1 MYMEKFN
8 KHYLKLEIPTILD
21 KLKDY
26 VSTLSVKEEVESLVP
41 SSDIDYLNMELDDVT
56 EVLEIINRF
65 EKLFIDIDL
74 DFDEIIYRAH
84 IGGVLGPIELYQII
98 KLQSSID
105 SAYKILNNVEKE
117 KLPLNNFINLVN
129 SFIDINVLVNNIKKA
144 IDYDGQILDS
154 ASPTLKTIRT
164 KLRGMD
170 AKIKSKLNEIK
181 NNLSSKLSESLI
193 VVRDNRYCL
202 PVKAEFKNT
211 VKGIVHDTSS
221 SMQTFYIEPYAVV
234 ELSLEKDKLI
244 NEEVEEVNR
253 ILKGLSKEI
262 ANYYEVLVENFK
274 VIKRLDMLFGKASLA
289 KEMDAVKPILTYD
302 HKLNLIKARHPLL
315 KVKKVIPNNISF
327 DDYLGIVITG
337 PNTGGKTVLLK
348 TVGLL
353 VLMTKCGLLIP
364 ASKESNIMI
373 YDMVCCDIGD
383 EQSITENLS
392 TFSGHMSNIVDIIHL
407 INCTNYICC
416 IINFITNLNYLSCSS
431 WHKR

>member
-1 MYMEKFN
+1 MEKFN

-26 VSTLSVKEEVESLVP
+26 VNTLSVKEEVESLVP
-41 SSDIDYLNMELDDVT
+41 SSDIDYLNMGLDDVT

-84 IGGVLGPIELYQII
+84 IGGVLGPIELYQVI

-202 PVKAEFKNT
+202 PVKAEYKNT

-253 ILKGLSKEI
+253 ILKGLSKEV

-315 KVKKVIPNNISF
+315 KVKKVIPNDISF
-327 DDYLGIVITG
+327 GNKYQGIIITG

-353 VLMTKCGLLIP
+353 SLMTKYGLLIP
-364 ASKESNIMI
+364 CNEGSVMTI
-373 YDMVCCDIGD
+373 YDDVYCDIGD
-383 EQSITENLS
+383 DQSITSNLS
-392 TFSGHMSNIVDIIHL
+392 TFSSHLSKIIDILNHVTYRSL
-407 INCTNYICC
+407 VL
-416 IINFITNLNYLSCSS
+416 FIERVADQEVKAESQ
-431 WHKR
+431 